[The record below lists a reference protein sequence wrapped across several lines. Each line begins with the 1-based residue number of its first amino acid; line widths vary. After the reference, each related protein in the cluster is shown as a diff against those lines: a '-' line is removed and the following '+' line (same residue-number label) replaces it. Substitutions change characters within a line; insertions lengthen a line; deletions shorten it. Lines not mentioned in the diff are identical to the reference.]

1 MEDTLKDSTE
11 SIDETVTPPE
21 PPKKQRKPLSQEAL
35 EKLKV
40 ARVKAAES
48 NRSKKEA
55 REKERKEREE
65 EVKASYDPIVMV
77 EQSDSDPEDLE
88 APPGV
93 IIVRRKRRKPT
104 PEYSQTQIEADRAYA
119 RMFGL

>member
-1 MEDTLKDSTE
+1 MKLVKVVPSTSKSHKYTATFE
-11 SIDETVTPPE
+11 SKEGKKKVTHFGA
-21 PPKKQRKPLSQEAL
+21 KGYDDYTITGSKQQ
-35 EKLKV
+35 
-40 ARVKAAES
+40 
-48 NRSKKEA
+48 
-55 REKERKEREE
+55 KEREE